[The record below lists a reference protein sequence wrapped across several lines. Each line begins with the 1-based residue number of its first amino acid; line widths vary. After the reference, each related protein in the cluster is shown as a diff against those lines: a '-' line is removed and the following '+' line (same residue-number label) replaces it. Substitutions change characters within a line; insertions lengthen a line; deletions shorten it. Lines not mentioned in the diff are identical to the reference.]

1 MEPPRSGRGRRLV
14 GQPSLPRILVV
25 LLALLAGLT
34 ESASASAGAT
44 AWYVYD
50 APPIARLGVHAF
62 DSSEASSPLL
72 SGGRT
77 ESAKASVEA
86 QGTSTTPSAP
96 LVATE
101 ASEAIK
107 TPYGVAEQGTDAGS
121 IALRGQVESGGTVY
135 RQGVTG
141 TQQTAEGQFW
151 AGQNPASTP
160 GYANSY
166 RTPGTQ
172 VAQGEYSWLMGGTV
186 EPGTPFVTRGA
197 PGIGTNLGG
206 APEVVVNPGG
216 VRNLWFHMPD

>member
-1 MEPPRSGRGRRLV
+1 MTAIRRFLAT
-14 GQPSLPRILVV
+14 ILVIV
-25 LLALLAGLT
+25 ATMGCYIGASAHRGMTRPNAATFAYDVPTVVRGGVQSNGTAGDVSMLLTDAR
-34 ESASASAGAT
+34 EVSASPS
-44 AWYVYD
+44 VR
-50 APPIARLGVHAF
+50 ARGM
-62 DSSEASSPLL
+62 
-72 SGGRT
+72 
-77 ESAKASVEA
+77 
-86 QGTSTTPSAP
+86 STTPSGAV
-96 LVATE
+96 VATE
-101 ASEAIK
+101 AVPGIK

-151 AGQNPASTP
+151 AGQNPASIP

-166 RTPGTQ
+166 GTPGTP
-172 VAQGEYSWLMGGTV
+172 VAPDEYPWIMGGTV